1 MRDVVAAFRFGLLG
15 LAAFATLGVAGT
27 TNARQII
34 DRENPFANLV
44 SRPAAARAAA
54 LPLGQS
60 PKLLVAGEGRARL
73 VFDAK
78 GAVARAR
85 FHCSGGDTAV
95 GCLGATGGWSD
106 EILTLYGAPG
116 AKADMVY
123 ATRDRA
129 VRLRISPR
137 GQTTLYSAGGAP
149 SGEPVFLA
157 KGPAAQA
164 IALGAPLAPRAAGP
178 LEVAQDAR
186 IAGTRISQRLGSVFV
201 FDIGEP
207 ADGVDHSVL
216 GDAVNVTA
224 AGIYSVAS
232 DPIGRR
238 SLSGR
243 LSRVRFERGELP
255 DLSLEGDALI
265 VAYNP
270 QKDVSGRPSSSR
282 VRAFLE
288 SHL

>member
-15 LAAFATLGVAGT
+15 LAAFATLSVAGMA
-27 TNARQII
+27 NARQII
-34 DRENPFANLV
+34 DRDNPFSNVFA
-44 SRPAAARAAA
+44 RPSSARSAA
-54 LPLGQS
+54 LPLGHN
-60 PKLLVAGEGRARL
+60 PKLLVASEGRARL

-85 FHCSGGDTAV
+85 FHCSGGDVAV
-95 GCLGATGGWSD
+95 GCLGPTGAWSD

-116 AKADMVY
+116 ARADMVY

-149 SGEPVFLA
+149 GGEPVFLA

-164 IALGAPLAPRAAGP
+164 ISLGAPLVPRAAGP

-186 IAGTRISQRLGSVFV
+186 IAGRRIAQRLGADFV
-201 FDIGEP
+201 FDIGEA

-224 AGIYSVAS
+224 AGVYAVAS

-238 SLSGR
+238 SLAGR
-243 LSRVRFERGELP
+243 VSRVRFERGDIP
-255 DLSLEGDALI
+255 DIGLDGETLVVI
-265 VAYNP
+265 YNP